1 MDAFGK
7 SCIGPPEYR
16 RDDMS
21 LGTKNRQKQ
30 TADLCK
36 KHLREKNPDKLA
48 LVEEFI
54 VEIEGTG
61 KEQDIT
67 HWGQL
72 TDSTGDNK
80 EMLKRL
86 DAAFEKWL
94 NP

>member
-1 MDAFGK
+1 MG
-7 SCIGPPEYR
+7 
-16 RDDMS
+16 

-30 TADLCK
+30 TAEVCK
-36 KHLREKNPDKLA
+36 QHLREKHKDKLA

-61 KEQDIT
+61 KNQDIT

-72 TDSTGDNK
+72 TDETRIQE

-86 DAAFEKWL
+86 DLAFEKWL

>member
-1 MDAFGK
+1 MG
-7 SCIGPPEYR
+7 
-16 RDDMS
+16 

-36 KHLREKNPDKLA
+36 QHLRQAHADKLP

-54 VEIEGTG
+54 QEIEGTG

-67 HWGQL
+67 HWGIL
-72 TDSTGDNK
+72 TDESHDNN

-86 DAAFEKWL
+86 DGAFEKWL